1 MARDHAPGRRDLTQG
16 PIGPALLMFALP
28 TLGSSVLQSL
38 NGSINTFW
46 VGYYLGEEALAAT
59 SNANMIMFLMNA
71 FVFGFGMAATVLIG
85 QSYGRRDIAA
95 VRRTIGT
102 ALGAFIPAT
111 ILLTVVGWLMAPQI
125 LDWLAT
131 PPGAWQLALDYLR
144 VIFIAIPLSLVIVLL
159 MMGLRGVGDSMTPL
173 YFMVVA
179 VLLDSGLNPVL
190 IEGMGPFPRMGIAG
204 SAAATVIANAV
215 GLVAMVGFIYAR
227 DLPLRLRG
235 AELAYLRPDGPMLR
249 TITAKGFPIGLQM
262 IVIST
267 AALVMIGLVNAEG
280 VETAAAFGVVQQLWT
295 YVQMPAM
302 AIGAAV
308 SAMAAQNIGAGKWD
322 RVSRIMRAGVLQ
334 NVLLTGGLVLLL
346 TLAERPAIAVFLGR
360 ESEATAIAEH
370 IQLLATWNFVLFGVT
385 MVFFGIVR
393 ANGAVLAPLVILF
406 VAMFPVRLGFI
417 AATRPAL
424 GADAL
429 WLSFPVGS
437 IVTVVLAGLYY
448 RWGSWRTLRLG
459 PPPQD
464 ECVEEALGASEPA
477 GRLNPAT

>member
-1 MARDHAPGRRDLTQG
+1 MAATQPRRDLTQG
-16 PIGPALLMFALP
+16 PIGSALLLFALP

-46 VGYYLGEEALAAT
+46 VGHYLGEEALAAT

-85 QSYGRRDIAA
+85 QSYGRRDIVA

-102 ALGAFIPAT
+102 AVGAFVPMT
-111 ILLTVVGWLMAPQI
+111 ILIAVLGWIFAPQI
-125 LDWLAT
+125 LNLLAT

-159 MMGLRGVGDSMTPL
+159 MMGLRGVGDAMTPL
-173 YFMVVA
+173 YFMIVA
-179 VLLDSGLNPVL
+179 VVLDTGLNPL
-190 IEGMGPFPRMGIAG
+190 FIEGMGPFPRMGIAG
-204 SAAATVIANAV
+204 SALATVIANAV
-215 GLVAMVGFIYAR
+215 GLIAMIAFIYAR

-235 AELAYLRPDGPMLR
+235 AELRYLRPDGATLR
-249 TITAKGFPIGLQM
+249 TITAKGFPMGLQM
-262 IVIST
+262 IVISM

-280 VETAAAFGVVQQLWT
+280 VDTAAAFGVVQQLWA

-346 TLAERPAIAVFLGR
+346 MLTDRPAIALFLGYG
-360 ESEATAIAEH
+360 SPAMSIAEH

-393 ANGAVLAPLVILF
+393 ANGAVFVPLIILF
-406 VAMFPVRLGFI
+406 VAMFPIRLGFI
-417 AATRPAL
+417 AAARPAL

-429 WLSFPVGS
+429 WLSFPLAS
-437 IVTVVLAGLYY
+437 IVTLVLAGLYY
-448 RWGSWRTLRLG
+448 RYGGWRELRMG
-459 PPPQD
+459 PPPQE
-464 ECVEEALGASEPA
+464 ECVEEALGTSEPA